1 MKITILKGDLKK
13 KAYNKKGLFISG
25 QRIKKTNEKS
35 KNILVIGSGGR
46 EHALAWK
53 CAQDDSVK
61 HVFVCP
67 GNAGTHLEDKVSNI
81 EIDSNDFDAIESF
94 CFEENI
100 ELVIIGPEQPLV
112 MGLTDF
118 LQSKGINAFGPS
130 KNASR
135 LEGSKTFSKDFFV
148 KYNIPTAG
156 YKSFEDF
163 DQAVSHL
170 EKINYPTV
178 VKADGLAAGKGVIIC
193 SNKDE
198 AINALNSIFKDKA
211 FGSAG
216 NRAIIED
223 FLEGEEASFIAV
235 VSKNKIIPLA
245 TSQDHKA
252 VGDGDVG
259 LNTGGM
265 GAYSPAP
272 IVTENINQKI
282 LDEVMYPTMQGL
294 IKEGSPYLGF
304 LYAGLMIKDGEIKV
318 LEFNCRFGDPETQPI
333 LLRLNSSLVDLCMA
347 AINDTLDSYSIE
359 WTQKHSCGVVIA
371 SEGYPESYES
381 NKEVNISE
389 HNNSDTKLFHAGT
402 KYEDEKI
409 ITNGGR
415 VFCATALGDNLKEAQ
430 ENAYNLVQKVEFDG
444 AFHRKDIGF
453 KGIK

>member
-1 MKITILKGDLKK
+1 M
-13 KAYNKKGLFISG
+13 
-25 QRIKKTNEKS
+25 
-35 KNILVIGSGGR
+35 NILIIGSGGR

-53 CAQDDSVK
+53 CAQDNSVK

-67 GNAGTHLEDKVSNI
+67 GNAGTYLENKVSNV
-81 EIDSNDFDAIESF
+81 EIDSNDFDAIENF
-94 CFEENI
+94 CVKENI

-118 LQSKGINAFGPS
+118 LQSKNIKTFGPS
-130 KNASR
+130 KEAAQ

-156 YKSFEDF
+156 YKSFNNYEE
-163 DQAVSHL
+163 SINHL
-170 EKINYPTV
+170 DLISYPTV

-193 SNKDE
+193 ENKDE
-198 AINALNSIFKDKA
+198 AIDALNSIFKDKA

-216 NRAIIED
+216 NKVVIED
-223 FLEGEEASFIAV
+223 FLDGEEASFIAV
-235 VSKNKIIPLA
+235 VSKDKIIPLV

-272 IVTENINQKI
+272 IVTDAIHKKI

-294 IKEGSPYLGF
+294 IDEGTPYLGF
-304 LYAGLMIKDGEIKV
+304 LYAGLMIKDNEIKV

-333 LLRLNSSLVDLCMA
+333 LLRLNSSLVDLCLS
-347 AINDTLDSYSIE
+347 AINDELDTYSIK
-359 WTQKHSCGVVIA
+359 WSDKHSCGVVIA
-371 SEGYPESYES
+371 SKGYPEGYES
-381 NKEVNISE
+381 NKEVSFKSSE
-389 HNNSDTKLFHAGT
+389 EENTKLFHAGT
-402 KYEDEKI
+402 IFDNDKVL
-409 ITNGGR
+409 TSGGR
-415 VFCATALGDNLKEAQ
+415 VFCATALGNNLKEAQ
-430 ENAYNLVQKVEFDG
+430 QNAYNLVSKVNFEG
-444 AFHRKDIGF
+444 AFFRKDIGN

>member
-1 MKITILKGDLKK
+1 M
-13 KAYNKKGLFISG
+13 
-25 QRIKKTNEKS
+25 
-35 KNILVIGSGGR
+35 NILIIGSGGR

-53 CAQDDSVK
+53 CAQDNSVK

-67 GNAGTHLEDKVSNI
+67 GNAGTYLEKKVSNV
-81 EIDSNDFDAIESF
+81 EIDSNDFDAIENF
-94 CFEENI
+94 CVKENI

-118 LQSKGINAFGPS
+118 LQSKNIKTFGPS
-130 KNASR
+130 KEAAQ

-156 YKSFEDF
+156 YKSFNNYEE
-163 DQAVSHL
+163 SINHL
-170 EKINYPTV
+170 DLISYPTV

-193 SNKDE
+193 ENKDE
-198 AINALNSIFKDKA
+198 AIDALNSIFKDKA

-216 NRAIIED
+216 NKVVIED
-223 FLEGEEASFIAV
+223 FLDGEEASFIAV
-235 VSKNKIIPLA
+235 VSKDKIIPLV

-272 IVTENINQKI
+272 IVTDAIHKKI

-294 IKEGSPYLGF
+294 IDEGTPYLGF
-304 LYAGLMIKDGEIKV
+304 LYAGLMIKDDDLKV

-333 LLRLNSSLVDLCMA
+333 LLRLNSSLVDLCLS
-347 AINDTLDSYSIE
+347 AINDELDTYSIK
-359 WTQKHSCGVVIA
+359 WSDKHSCGVVIA
-371 SEGYPESYES
+371 SEGYPEGYES
-381 NKEVNISE
+381 NKEVSFKSSE
-389 HNNSDTKLFHAGT
+389 EENTKLFHAGT
-402 KYEDEKI
+402 IFDNDKVL
-409 ITNGGR
+409 TSGGR
-415 VFCATALGDNLKEAQ
+415 VFCATALGNNLKEAQ
-430 ENAYNLVQKVEFDG
+430 QNAYNLVSKVNFEG
-444 AFHRKDIGF
+444 AFFRKDIGN